1 METSQNG
8 LELIKKHEGLK
19 LKAYLC
25 PANVWTI
32 GYGHTRT
39 ARQGMVISEQQAEDL
54 LKSDLDISE
63 KVVKHS
69 GNYNQNQFDALVS
82 FVFNVGSGA
91 FKSSTLLKKIKAGA
105 PESEIRH
112 QFSRWNKANG
122 KELAGLTKRR
132 QDEADLYFS

>member
-1 METSQNG
+1 MKTSQSG

-39 ARQGMVISEQQAEDL
+39 TQQGLVITQQQAEDL

-63 KVVKHS
+63 KVVGFS

-82 FVFNVGSGA
+82 FVFNVGGGA
-91 FKSSTLLKKIKAGA
+91 FKSSTLLKKIKENAT
-105 PESEIRH
+105 ESEIRH
-112 QFSRWNKANG
+112 QFSRWNKAGG

-132 QDEADLYFS
+132 QDEANLYFT